1 MRYTLYMFRCSHR
14 MTQQEIADKIGVDR
28 MTYSAIENGKRD
40 GSMRF
45 WNALKK
51 AFNLEDAELME
62 LMKVEQK

>member
-1 MRYTLYMFRCSHR
+1 

>member
-14 MTQQEIADKIGVDR
+14 MTQQEMADKIGFDR

-45 WNALKK
+45 WNALQR
-51 AFNLEDAELME
+51 AFNLDNDELAE
-62 LMKVEQK
+62 LMKVEKE